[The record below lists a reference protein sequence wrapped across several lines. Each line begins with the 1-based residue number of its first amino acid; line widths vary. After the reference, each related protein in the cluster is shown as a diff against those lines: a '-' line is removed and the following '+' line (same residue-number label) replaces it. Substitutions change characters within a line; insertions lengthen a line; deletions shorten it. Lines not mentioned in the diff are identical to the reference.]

1 MTRTKTTS
9 LKKAIRADYVGNIH
23 NRDDLR
29 PMIGIICR
37 PANAETKQVYRLT
50 NIFTN
55 GGRYDTYELENIQN
69 GKRRLVKEIKRLKKS
84 NPRPYTKEE
93 VWRMIE
99 NQTTIPAEEFRRL
112 VRRVQ
117 KNPDDITAWRLL
129 LIQTICDR
137 HEDKMEFMLSIS
149 TSCKISCGDNA
160 MRDDIRLICAHCF
173 SDRQQDRQKNTRD
186 KLIRN
191 TYLYAFCEIPQ
202 EAFDGLIDN
211 LIKYDDIFRLESFG
225 DLMNACQFENYLR
238 LVRGNPHTTFAEWTK
253 KPWIMNHVF
262 KTENKPEN
270 LIIILSSPRL
280 NEPITIEQARADW
293 WFVDKTFTVYD
304 SDYITEN
311 DIEINCGGKQCITC
325 KLCYE
330 HNDTTELRE
339 RKK

>member
-9 LKKAIRADYVGNIH
+9 LKKAIRADYVGTIH

-37 PANAETKQVYRLT
+37 PANVETKQVYRLT

-55 GGRYDTYELENIQN
+55 GGRYDTYELENIKN

-99 NQTTIPAEEFRRL
+99 AQDTEPAREFREWMISAE
-112 VRRVQ
+112 
-117 KNPDDITAWRLL
+117 NEPDNISAWAV
-129 LIQTICDR
+129 LILATICDK
-137 HEDKMEFMLSIS
+137 HDDKMKYMLSIS

-160 MRDDIRLICAHCF
+160 MRDNPEDICYHCF

-191 TYLYAFCEIPQ
+191 TYLYAFHDIPQ
-202 EAFDGLIDN
+202 EAFM
-211 LIKYDDIFRLESFG
+211 YATRRAEIFRLESFG
-225 DLMNACQFENYLR
+225 DLMNACQFENYLK
-238 LVRGNPHTTFAEWTK
+238 LVRANPETTFTEWTK

-311 DIEINCGGKQCITC
+311 EIEINCGARECFTC
-325 KLCYE
+325 RTCYE
-330 HNDTTELRE
+330 HNETSELRE